1 LLTKPFINSISA
13 FDATAGSG
21 TNIALSILDS
31 DVITSFTYTVYDN
44 QTGIAVTGLE
54 NVLVLTPSDVDIE
67 DIRTYT
73 ISIGA
78 DILENNTTYA
88 ISAITTDGTFFS
100 PRSQQTIFECY
111 VQPSFTIQYLSGS
124 SYVDLTTGT
133 TINSSNID
141 IQLVFNTNDN
151 NSNAVLNNAQITLYG
166 INNSTQTILFTGNNL
181 YNSPLQENVTGF
193 TPTVDSGGVALPSRL
208 YESYTISV
216 SGTTI
221 DNFYFTNT
229 IDGLKCAYD
238 VLINSPYL
246 QLTNLADRGIIEII
260 TSLTDYQGVLNPTPT
275 NWNSTTT
282 YNVGDVVIND
292 SIYYICT
299 ATNTN
304 QEPPNATYWNLL
316 YIDGKEIDLSSD
328 DRYVEWKD
336 YFISQEPYTFRI
348 WGRNFNN
355 GEIISKILC
364 TEIGQYIN
372 LTYNN
377 DGTNTYI
384 SLECGQNDYLGN
396 PMFPYYIESNK
407 ILTSSI
413 TSTTLLFIGVQQDDS
428 IFNLD
433 LELIYNVTF
442 EENGGIEIN
451 DIISNNLIELP
462 IPLRDGYIFDGWYL
476 ESDFSGTRIDTNLP
490 LIVNEDIILYAK
502 WI

>member
-1 LLTKPFINSISA
+1 
-13 FDATAGSG
+13 
-21 TNIALSILDS
+21 
-31 DVITSFTYTVYDN
+31 
-44 QTGIAVTGLE
+44 
-54 NVLVLTPSDVDIE
+54 
-67 DIRTYT
+67 
-73 ISIGA
+73 
-78 DILENNTTYA
+78 
-88 ISAITTDGTFFS
+88 
-100 PRSQQTIFECY
+100 
-111 VQPSFTIQYLSGS
+111 
-124 SYVDLTTGT
+124 
-133 TINSSNID
+133 
-141 IQLVFNTNDN
+141 LVFNTNDN